1 MPRHPISDAH
11 EWVSEI
17 SSVPVYCLAK
27 SQPWER
33 VWTFQRGKKT
43 LLSLTLVSCEG
54 WFGGCRICGS
64 SRFTEIPLPLKPYV
78 LLGDVTWY
86 SRIYAFDGNQS
97 DWEFG
102 WGGTSVKGQRRC
114 SKCWLNVGRNLVWTR
129 RGYAAFIWIYCQVEH
144 G

>member
-11 EWVSEI
+11 EWISEI

-33 VWTFQRGKKT
+33 VWTIQRGKKT
-43 LLSLTLVSCEG
+43 LLSLTLVSSEG

-64 SRFTEIPLPLKPYV
+64 LRFTEIPLPLKSYV
-78 LLGDVTWY
+78 LLGDITWY
-86 SRIYAFDGNQS
+86 SRINAFDGNQI